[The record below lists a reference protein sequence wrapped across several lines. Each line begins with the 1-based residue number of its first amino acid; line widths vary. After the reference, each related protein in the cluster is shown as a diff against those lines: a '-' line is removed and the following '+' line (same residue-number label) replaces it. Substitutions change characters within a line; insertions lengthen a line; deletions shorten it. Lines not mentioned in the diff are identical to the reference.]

1 MSAFRSLSLFSFL
14 ALPVLVS
21 LPALGQQTNVI
32 LRGKVT
38 MDDGSAPGKSV
49 GLQRVC
55 TDAQTATPGP
65 LTESDG
71 DYVWRLNLDFMATR
85 RCFIEATMSGHTST
99 QVELSNIN
107 PTNPNIDL
115 PPIKLTLKGGDPYML
130 GAQNSND
137 IPGKSKTAFDAG
149 MMAVTSGDVPGGLAK
164 FESAVAEN
172 PKFAVGWQH
181 IGILHMYQGNEAK
194 AREAFA
200 RAAQE
205 NPKMLAP
212 HVILTRLAIKDK
224 DWAGAAKLAATTI
237 PLDKD
242 KVFPELYL
250 HQAVAAYHLKD
261 LTAAE
266 AQAKR
271 ALDPKNKRPAPR
283 AEYALGRILEAKGDT
298 AGAKEHMQKYLELN
312 PEAQDAAQIKA
323 HIDGMG
329 KPEVPEPDL
338 EVITR

>member
-1 MSAFRSLSLFSFL
+1 MSAFRTLSPFSFL
-14 ALPVLVS
+14 ALPMLVS
-21 LPALGQQTNVI
+21 LPVFGQQQNVI

-65 LTESDG
+65 LTEPDG
-71 DYVWRLNLDFMATR
+71 DYIWRLNLDFMATR
-85 RCFIEATMSGHTST
+85 RCFVEATMSGFTSS

-130 GAQNSND
+130 GAQNAND
-137 IPGKSKTAFDAG
+137 VPGKSKPAFDAA
-149 MMAVTSGDVPGGLAK
+149 MKAVAAGDVPGAIAK

-172 PKFAVGWQH
+172 PKFAFGWHH
-181 IGILHMYQGNEAK
+181 IGIVYMYQGNQTK

-200 RAAQE
+200 RAAEE

-212 HVILTRLAIKDK
+212 RVILTRLDIKDK
-224 DWAGAAKLAATTI
+224 NWDAASKMATSAI
-237 PLDKD
+237 SLDKD
-242 KVFPELYL
+242 KIFPELYL

-261 LTAAE
+261 LTTAE

-271 ALDPKNKRPAPR
+271 ALDPKNKRPTPR
-283 AEYALGRILEAKGDT
+283 AEYALGRILEAKGDA

-312 PEAQDAAQIKA
+312 PEAEDAAQIKA

-329 KPEVPEPDL
+329 KPEAPEPDL